1 MLKGNSSKKSWLPRF
16 KNTAEAD
23 FGEFWI
29 KFLGEFEA
37 IWQTA
42 LACES
47 GPWGGGGGGW
57 LIKKNLGRKNKC
69 TVPLSPNTFNELG
82 YVARFVNSVGKLPV
96 KRLIFKRNGSKL

>member
-37 IWQTA
+37 IW
-42 LACES
+42 
-47 GPWGGGGGGW
+47 
-57 LIKKNLGRKNKC
+57 
-69 TVPLSPNTFNELG
+69 
-82 YVARFVNSVGKLPV
+82 
-96 KRLIFKRNGSKL
+96 